1 LRSKKA
7 PDWLRL
13 DFFFAAAPSRTRGAE
28 SKRPHS
34 ICECAEAMLLSKEN
48 RGFDLDAADFD
59 VIIAGAGVVGLAVAR
74 AIGGAGLSVLVI
86 ECAPRIGLGVSS
98 RSSEVIHAGLY
109 YPPGSR
115 KAILCRRG
123 ADMLYRYCATR
134 GVEARRVGKLVVATD
149 PDQEEK
155 LEVIARNAQ
164 ANGVEDLVRMSEP
177 EARALETDLRCRSA
191 LLSPSTGIVDSHSL
205 MLALQGD
212 AEAGGVGFAFN
223 ARIEGGALTEGGVV
237 LHIRDRDSAEALS
250 LRAKVFVNAAGL
262 GAVAI
267 ARAIEGF
274 PQAAVPPFH
283 LARGCYFALAG
294 SAPFCRLIYPIPVA
308 GGLGVHLTLDLGGQA
323 RFGPDVEW
331 VREESY
337 EVDTR
342 RADSFYAE
350 IRRYW
355 PQLAA
360 GSLVPAYAGIRPKIT
375 GPGEPAADFRIDSPQ
390 EHGVAGVINL
400 FGIESPGLTSCLAIG
415 ELVRDRLR
423 EMV

>member
-1 LRSKKA
+1 
-7 PDWLRL
+7 
-13 DFFFAAAPSRTRGAE
+13 
-28 SKRPHS
+28 
-34 ICECAEAMLLSKEN
+34 M
-48 RGFDLDAADFD
+48 DAADFD

-74 AIGGAGLSVLVI
+74 AIGDADLSVLVI
-86 ECAPRIGLGVSS
+86 ESAPRIGQGVSA
-98 RSSEVIHAGLY
+98 RSSEVVHAGLY

-115 KAILCRRG
+115 KATLCRRG

-134 GVEARRVGKLVVATD
+134 GVEARRIGKLVVATD
-149 PDQEEK
+149 ADQEEK
-155 LEVIARNAQ
+155 LKAISRNSQ
-164 ANGVEDLVRMSEP
+164 TNGVQDLVRLSES
-177 EARALETDLRCRSA
+177 EAHELEPDLRCRSA
-191 LLSPSTGIVDSHSL
+191 LLSPSTGIVDSRGL

-223 ARIEGGALTEGGVV
+223 ARIEGGVLNNGGVV
-237 LHIRDRDSAEALS
+237 LHIRDRESAEALS
-250 LRAKVFVNAAGL
+250 LQTRVFVNAAGL

-274 PQAAVPPFH
+274 PQGAVPPFH

-294 SAPFCRLIYPIPVA
+294 PAPFRRLIYPIPVA

-337 EVDTR
+337 EVDPR
-342 RADSFYAE
+342 RADVFYAE

-355 PQLAA
+355 PQLAE

-375 GPGEPAADFRIDSPQ
+375 GPGEPAADFRIDGPR
-390 EHGVAGVINL
+390 EHGVAGVVNL
-400 FGIESPGLTSCLAIG
+400 FGIESPGLTSSLAIG
-415 ELVRDRLR
+415 ELVQNRVR
-423 EMV
+423 EML

>member
-1 LRSKKA
+1 M
-7 PDWLRL
+7 
-13 DFFFAAAPSRTRGAE
+13 E
-28 SKRPHS
+28 
-34 ICECAEAMLLSKEN
+34 
-48 RGFDLDAADFD
+48 AADFD

-74 AIGGAGLSVLVI
+74 AIGDADLSVLVI
-86 ECAPRIGLGVSS
+86 EFAPRIGQGVSA
-98 RSSEVIHAGLY
+98 RSSEVVHAGLY

-115 KAILCRRG
+115 KATLCRRG

-149 PDQEEK
+149 ADQEEK
-155 LEVIARNAQ
+155 LKAISRNAQ
-164 ANGVEDLVRMSEP
+164 TNGVQDLVRLSES
-177 EARALETDLRCRSA
+177 EARELEPDLRCRSA
-191 LLSPSTGIVDSHSL
+191 LLSPSTGIVDSRGL

-223 ARIEGGALTEGGVV
+223 ARIEGGALNNGGVV
-237 LHIRDRDSAEALS
+237 LHIRDRESAEALS
-250 LRAKVFVNAAGL
+250 LQTRVFVNAAGL

-267 ARAIEGF
+267 AREIEGF
-274 PQAAVPPFH
+274 PQGAVPPFH

-294 SAPFCRLIYPIPVA
+294 PAPFRRLIYPIPVA

-337 EVDTR
+337 EVDPR
-342 RADSFYAE
+342 RADVFYAE

-355 PQLAA
+355 PQLAE

-375 GPGEPAADFRIDSPQ
+375 GPGEPAADFRIDGPR
-390 EHGVAGVINL
+390 EHGVAGVVNL
-400 FGIESPGLTSCLAIG
+400 FGIESPGLTSSLAIG
-415 ELVRDRLR
+415 ELVQNRVR
-423 EMV
+423 EML

>member
-1 LRSKKA
+1 V
-7 PDWLRL
+7 
-13 DFFFAAAPSRTRGAE
+13 E
-28 SKRPHS
+28 
-34 ICECAEAMLLSKEN
+34 
-48 RGFDLDAADFD
+48 AADFD

-86 ECAPRIGLGVSS
+86 EGAARIGQGVSS

-109 YPPGSR
+109 YPPGSC
-115 KAILCRRG
+115 KAVLCRRG
-123 ADMLYRYCATR
+123 ADRLYRYCANR
-134 GVEARRVGKLVVATD
+134 GVEARRLGKLVVATD
-149 PDQEEK
+149 SGQEEK
-155 LEVIARNAQ
+155 LEAIARNAR
-164 ANGVEDLVRMSEP
+164 ANGVEDLLRLTER
-177 EARALETDLRCRSA
+177 EARALEPDLRCRSA
-191 LLSPSTGIVDSHSL
+191 LLSPSTGIVDSHGL

-223 ARIEGGALTEGGVV
+223 ARIEGGALIEGGVV
-237 LHIRDRDSAEALS
+237 LHIRDRGSAEALS

-294 SAPFCRLIYPIPVA
+294 PAPFRRLIYPIPVD

-331 VREESY
+331 VRDESY
-337 EVDTR
+337 EVDPR
-342 RADSFYAE
+342 RADAFYAE

-355 PQLAA
+355 PQLADGA
-360 GSLVPAYAGIRPKIT
+360 LIPAYAGIRPKIS
-375 GPGEPAADFRIDSPQ
+375 GPGEPAADFRIDGPK
-390 EHGVAGVINL
+390 EHGVAGLINL
-400 FGIESPGLTSCLAIG
+400 FGIESPGLTASLAIG
-415 ELVRDRLR
+415 ELIRDYVR

>member
-1 LRSKKA
+1 
-7 PDWLRL
+7 
-13 DFFFAAAPSRTRGAE
+13 
-28 SKRPHS
+28 
-34 ICECAEAMLLSKEN
+34 M
-48 RGFDLDAADFD
+48 DAADFD

-74 AIGGAGLSVLVI
+74 AIGDARRSVLLI
-86 ECAPRIGLGVSS
+86 DSAPRIGQGVSA

-115 KAILCRRG
+115 KALLCRRG

-134 GVEARRVGKLVVATD
+134 GVEARRLGKLVVATD
-149 PDQEEK
+149 PDQDEK
-155 LEVIARNAQ
+155 LNSITRNAE
-164 ANGVEDLVRMSEP
+164 ANGVDDLVRMSESQ
-177 EARALETDLRCRSA
+177 ARALEPDLRCRGA
-191 LLSPSTGIVDSHSL
+191 LLSPSTGIVDSHGL

-212 AEAGGVGFAFN
+212 AEAGGVNFAFN
-223 ARIEGGALTEGGVV
+223 ARIEGGALAEGGVI

-267 ARAIEGF
+267 ARALEGF

-294 SAPFCRLIYPIPVA
+294 PAPFRRLIYPIPVA

-331 VREESY
+331 VRDESY
-337 EVDTR
+337 EVDPR
-342 RADSFYAE
+342 RADAFYAE

-355 PQLAA
+355 PNLPE
-360 GSLVPAYAGIRPKIT
+360 GSLLPAYAGIRPKIT
-375 GPGEPAADFRIDSPQ
+375 GPGEPAADFRIDGPQ
-390 EHGVAGVINL
+390 EHGVGGVINL
-400 FGIESPGLTSCLAIG
+400 FGIESPGLTASLAIG
-415 ELVRDRLR
+415 ELVGERLR